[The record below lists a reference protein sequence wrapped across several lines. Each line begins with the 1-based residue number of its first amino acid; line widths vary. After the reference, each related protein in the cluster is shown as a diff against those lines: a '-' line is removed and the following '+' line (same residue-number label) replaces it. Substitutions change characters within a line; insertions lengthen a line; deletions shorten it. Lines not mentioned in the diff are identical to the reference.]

1 MCLHLIAGCG
11 DAWCFEVSEAIVVGQ
26 HGEPPELLHGFQR
39 ELTIKSHLPS
49 AKAMPASNSS
59 VFESP
64 DAPSI

>member
-39 ELTIKSHLPS
+39 ELNVKSLHPS
-49 AKAMPASNSS
+49 TKAMPASNSS

-64 DAPSI
+64 DAPSF